1 MQLGK
6 KKLIII
12 FCISAVFYFGLF
24 FLTGVGIYYDSDQYI
39 TMHIHREPLY
49 PLFLWLLRNIFG
61 LSNYLTIAVILQNF
75 LMTVITTYF
84 VSYVTSIFHLS
95 WFSASVVL
103 CLVFLPHLMTPLCS
117 AEHVVLSCGIMSE
130 ALCIPLFLLFITD
143 SYKTLITQDKRTLI
157 MSLVWSILLSLTRAQ
172 LMSTILVWFVINA
185 VNSTV
190 NKKYRRLMF
199 IVLLTISAFLI
210 RSNIVKTYNY
220 IFNDHFINNTY
231 GGVNTLTNV
240 LYSADREDGDRI
252 QDPEVKH
259 VFELMYEDMDQ
270 KKYNYKYA
278 SGSLSEKAKR
288 LEQIHDDLK
297 FEVLENDYLHYT
309 DSIGIKE
316 YIEQNIKADTM
327 SVKMIKEILPS
338 GFPQWFFNYLLLS
351 GNGLIRSIGVV
362 NPFINIIVFCIY
374 LCAISVTIL
383 VFRLDGCN
391 SKAGWMSAFSLLSIA
406 ALSFSTS
413 LTIMCLSRYMIYNF
427 TGFYTG
433 LYILFI
439 QLLQKKGVI
448 KNGI

>member
-61 LSNYLTIAVILQNF
+61 LSNYLTIAVILQNL
-75 LMTVITTYF
+75 LMAVITTYF
-84 VSYVTSIFHLS
+84 VSYVTSIFHLR
-95 WFSASVVL
+95 WFSASVIL

-130 ALCIPLFLLFITD
+130 ALCIPLFSLFITD
-143 SYKTLITQDKRTLI
+143 SYKALMTQDRRALN
-157 MSLVWSILLSLTRAQ
+157 MSLIWAILLSLTRAQ
-172 LMSTILVWFVINA
+172 LMSTILVWFVITA
-185 VNSTV
+185 ANSIV
-190 NKKYRRLMF
+190 IKKYRRLMF
-199 IVLLTISAFLI
+199 IVLFTVSAFIL
-210 RSNIVKTYNY
+210 RSNIVKTY
-220 IFNDHFINNTY
+220 NTY

-252 QDPEVKH
+252 EDPEVKH

-270 KKYNYKYA
+270 KQYNYKYA
-278 SGSLSEKAKR
+278 SGSLSDKVKR

-316 YIEQNIKADTM
+316 YIEQNIIADTM

-338 GFPQWFFNYLLLS
+338 CFPQWFFNYLLLS

-374 LCAISVTIL
+374 LCAIIATIR
-383 VFRLDGCN
+383 VFRLEGCN
-391 SKAGWMSAFSLLSIA
+391 SKAGWMSVFSLLSIA